1 MAAGMPEKQGLAL
14 AFDFGLARIGVAV
27 GSLEAATAH
36 GLDVV
41 PVRRGVVDWAAVDRL
56 VATWRPDHLVV
67 GEPQAQVGGDRRLLQ
82 ALRRFCAELA
92 TRYRLPVSRI
102 NEDYTS
108 ACARAELRARRQAGG
123 RRRTLR
129 GETDKMAAAYILNT
143 WLSERDAVTGKD

>member
-1 MAAGMPEKQGLAL
+1 MPEKQGLAL

-27 GSLEAATAH
+27 GSLEAATAR

-41 PVRRGVVDWAAVDRL
+41 AVRRGAVDWEAVDRL
-56 VATWRPDHLVV
+56 VETWRPDHLVV
-67 GEPQAQVGGDRRLLQ
+67 GEPQAQVGDDRRLVQ
-82 ALRRFCAELA
+82 ALRRFCTELG

-108 ACARAELRARRQAGG
+108 ACARAELRAQRQAGQ
-123 RRRTLR
+123 RRRPAR

-143 WLSERDAVTGKD
+143 WLSERDAVAGID